1 MKFNKPF
8 LSFEQQAMLLSER
21 GLIIEKNTV
30 HYLQHLNY
38 YRLSGYWIPFQEDNK
53 THLFKPNVRFS
64 DVLNLYLFDREL
76 RLLLLDAIE
85 RIEISIRTQWAHYFA
100 ELSGPHAHLEP
111 HLSKND
117 EWHVKNIAQLQKELA
132 RSDELFIK
140 HYQNT
145 YTFPDE
151 PPIWVVCEVMSFGL
165 LSKWLKS
172 MKPGEPCNKIARAYQ
187 LDYDVLV
194 SFIEYLAYLRNLCAH
209 HSRVWNR
216 KTTKT
221 IKIPRSKPSEIISSF
236 NNEPRSSRKLYN
248 PLVLVIHLLKIICPD
263 NHFKNRL
270 IALMEKHDIPLSA
283 MGFPY
288 DWQRRSVWATK
299 G

>member
-1 MKFNKPF
+1 MKFTKPF

-21 GLIIEKNTV
+21 GLIIENDTV

-53 THLFKPNVRFS
+53 THRFKPNVRFS

-100 ELSGPHAHLEP
+100 EHSGPHAHLES

-117 EWHVKNIAQLQKELA
+117 EWHIKNIAQLQKELA

-145 YTFPDE
+145 YT
-151 PPIWVVCEVMSFGL
+151 
-165 LSKWLKS
+165 
-172 MKPGEPCNKIARAYQ
+172 
-187 LDYDVLV
+187 
-194 SFIEYLAYLRNLCAH
+194 
-209 HSRVWNR
+209 
-216 KTTKT
+216 
-221 IKIPRSKPSEIISSF
+221 
-236 NNEPRSSRKLYN
+236 SSR
-248 PLVLVIHLLKIICPD
+248 
-263 NHFKNRL
+263 
-270 IALMEKHDIPLSA
+270 
-283 MGFPY
+283 
-288 DWQRRSVWATK
+288 
-299 G
+299 

>member
-1 MKFNKPF
+1 MKFTKPF
-8 LSFEQQAMLLSER
+8 LSFEQQVMLLSER
-21 GLIIEKNTV
+21 GLIIENDTV

-53 THLFKPNVRFS
+53 THRFKPNVRFS
-64 DVLNLYLFDREL
+64 DVLNLYRFDREL

-85 RIEISIRTQWAHYFA
+85 RIEVSIRTQWAHYFA

-111 HLSKND
+111 HLCKNG
-117 EWHVKNIAQLQKELA
+117 EWYIKNLAQLQKELA

-140 HYQNT
+140 HYQNA
-145 YTFPDE
+145 YTLPDD
-151 PPIWVVCEVMSFGL
+151 PPIWVSCEVMSFGL

-172 MKPGEPCNKIARAYQ
+172 MKPSEPCNKIARAYQ

-221 IKIPRSKPSEIISSF
+221 IKIPRSKTLELISSF
-236 NNEPRSSRKLYN
+236 NNEPLSLRKLYN

-263 NHFKNRL
+263 NHFKNSL
-270 IALMEKHDIPLSA
+270 IALMEKHGIPFGA
-283 MGFPY
+283 MGFPN
-288 DWQRRSVWATK
+288 DWQQRSVWTYK

>member
-1 MKFNKPF
+1 MKFIKPF

-21 GLIIEKNTV
+21 GLIIENDTV
-30 HYLQHLNY
+30 NYLQHLNY
-38 YRLSGYWIPFQEDNK
+38 YRLSGYWIPFQENNK
-53 THLFKPNVRFS
+53 THSFKPNSRFS

-100 ELSGPHAHLEP
+100 ELSGPHAHMEP
-111 HLSKND
+111 HLSKNNQ
-117 EWHVKNIAQLQKELA
+117 WHLKNIAQLQKELA

-172 MKPGEPCNKIARAYQ
+172 MKAGEPSNKIARAYQ
-187 LDYDVLV
+187 LDYDVLL

-221 IKIPRSKPSEIISSF
+221 IKIPRSKPPELISSF
-236 NNEPRSSRKLYN
+236 NSQPLSSRKLYN
-248 PLVLVIHLLKIICPD
+248 PLVLMIYLLKIICPD
-263 NHFKNRL
+263 NHFKNQL
-270 IALMEKHDIPLSA
+270 IILMEKHDISSDA
-283 MGFPY
+283 MGFPN
-288 DWQRRSVWATK
+288 DWQRRAIWATK
-299 G
+299 T

>member
-8 LSFEQQAMLLSER
+8 LSFEQQATLLSER
-21 GLIIEKNTV
+21 GLIIENDTV
-30 HYLQHLNY
+30 HYLQHLNC

-53 THLFKPNVRFS
+53 THRFKPNVRFA
-64 DVLNLYLFDREL
+64 DVLNLYFFDREL

-100 ELSGPHAHLEP
+100 EFSGPHAHLEP

-117 EWHVKNIAQLQKELA
+117 EWHMKNIAQLQKELA

-140 HYQNT
+140 HYRNT

-151 PPIWVVCEVMSFGL
+151 PPIWVACEVMSFGL

-172 MKPGEPCNKIARAYQ
+172 MKTGEPCNKIAKAYQ

-221 IKIPRSKPSEIISSF
+221 IKIR
-236 NNEPRSSRKLYN
+236 
-248 PLVLVIHLLKIICPD
+248 
-263 NHFKNRL
+263 
-270 IALMEKHDIPLSA
+270 
-283 MGFPY
+283 
-288 DWQRRSVWATK
+288 
-299 G
+299 

>member
-1 MKFNKPF
+1 MKFTKPF
-8 LSFEQQAMLLSER
+8 LSFEQQAILLSER
-21 GLIIEKNTV
+21 GLIIENDTV
-30 HYLQHLNY
+30 HYLQHINY

-53 THLFKPNVRFS
+53 THRFKPNVRFS

-111 HLSKND
+111 YLSKNG
-117 EWHVKNIAQLQKELA
+117 EWHIKNLAQLQKELM

-145 YTFPDE
+145 YTLPDE
-151 PPIWVVCEVMSFGL
+151 PPIWVACEVMSFGL

-221 IKIPRSKPSEIISSF
+221 IKIPRSKPLELISSF
-236 NNEPRSSRKLYN
+236 NNEPLSLRKLYN
-248 PLVLVIHLLKIICPD
+248 PLVLVIHLLKIICPG

-270 IALMEKHDIPLSA
+270 LTLMEKHVIPLGA
-283 MGFPY
+283 MGFPN
-288 DWQRRSVWATK
+288 DWQRRSAWATED
-299 G
+299 